1 MKGTEREVKKP
12 TQLGQGGFTL
22 LELVVVVG
30 IVAIL
35 FTVGL
40 NKYFDLLVDV
50 ERATMEQNIGILRS
64 ALAMQV
70 AKKIV
75 RGEVEG
81 IGELAETNPMNFL
94 TEQPQ
99 NYLGEFQNA
108 DPAAIEG
115 GQWYFET
122 AGNYLVYRVKNTDYF
137 QSALAGPN
145 RVRFQIDLV
154 YADHNG
160 SGRFEPKIDAL
171 EGLRLAAL
179 EPYQWLK
186 KRQAKED

>member
-1 MKGTEREVKKP
+1 MTAAEREVKNP
-12 TQLGQGGFTL
+12 TRLGQGGFTL
-22 LELVVVVG
+22 LELIVVVA

-40 NKYFDLLVDV
+40 NKYLELLVEV
-50 ERATMEQNIGILRS
+50 ERATMEQNIGIMRS
-64 ALAMQV
+64 AVAMQV

-75 RGEVEG
+75 GDDLDG
-81 IGELAETNPMNFL
+81 LSELAESNPMTYL
-94 TEQPQ
+94 AEQPQ
-99 NYLGEFQNA
+99 NYLGELHQA

-115 GQWYFET
+115 GSWYFDT
-122 AGNYLVYRVKNTDYF
+122 AGNILIYRVKNTGYF
-137 QSALAGPN
+137 QSALAGPK
-145 RVRFQIDLV
+145 RARFKIDLV

-160 SGRFEPKIDAL
+160 SGRFEPRIDAL

>member
-1 MKGTEREVKKP
+1 MKDAEKKTKKP
-12 TQLGQGGFTL
+12 TWRGQGGFTL
-22 LELVVVVG
+22 LELIVVVAV
-30 IVAIL
+30 VAIL

-40 NKYFDLLVDV
+40 NKYFELLVDV

-64 ALAMQV
+64 AVAMQV
-70 AKKIV
+70 AKKI
-75 RGEVEG
+75 
-81 IGELAETNPMNFL
+81 IGDDLDGLGDLAESNPMTYL
-94 TEQPQ
+94 AEQPQ
-99 NYLGEFQNA
+99 KYLGERHQT

-115 GQWYFET
+115 GHWYFET
-122 AGNYLVYRVKNTDYF
+122 ADNVLVYRVKNTGYF
-137 QSALAGPN
+137 QSALAGPK
-145 RVRFQIDLV
+145 RARFQLELV

-160 SGRFEPKIDAL
+160 SGSFEPKIDAL

>member
-1 MKGTEREVKKP
+1 MTDAEKGVNKSTR
-12 TQLGQGGFTL
+12 LGHSGFTL
-22 LELVVVVG
+22 LELIVVVG

-40 NKYFDLLVDV
+40 NKYLALLVEV
-50 ERATMEQNIGILRS
+50 ERATMAQNIGIMRS
-64 ALAMQV
+64 AVAMQV

-75 RGEVEG
+75 GDDLDG
-81 IGELAETNPMNFL
+81 LGELAETNPMNYL

-99 NYLGEFQNA
+99 NYLGEFQGA

-115 GQWYFET
+115 GQWYFEK

-137 QSALAGPN
+137 QGGLAGPK
-145 RVRFQIDLV
+145 RVRFQIALV

>member
-1 MKGTEREVKKP
+1 MTAAEREVKNP
-12 TQLGQGGFTL
+12 TWLGQGGFTL
-22 LELVVVVG
+22 LELIVVVA

-40 NKYFDLLVDV
+40 NKYLELLVEV
-50 ERATMEQNIGILRS
+50 ERATMEQNIGIMRS
-64 ALAMQV
+64 AVAMQV

-75 RGEVEG
+75 GDDLDG
-81 IGELAETNPMNFL
+81 LGELAESNPMAYL
-94 TEQPQ
+94 AEQPQ
-99 NYLGEFQNA
+99 NYLGEFQSA

-115 GQWYFET
+115 GQWYFEK

-137 QSALAGPN
+137 QGGLAGPK